1 MLRFDKATYL
11 SLLFKFVLSV
21 RLSNSLRG
29 ADVPL
34 FLEFINRV
42 AILFH
47 NFIELIIFLYTFLE
61 YFFSQ

>member
-29 ADVPL
+29 PDVPL